1 MTLPNKGVEPED
13 IESAV
18 RRALVEDVGTGDLT
32 ADLINPDT
40 QAAANLIARE
50 DAVVCGQAWFDEV
63 FRQLDARI
71 GVAWQLRDG
80 DAVNAGQMVCQ
91 VYGPARGILTGE
103 RTAINFLQFLSGI
116 ATHARRYAYAVRG
129 TGAVVLDTRK
139 TIPGLREAQKYA
151 VTSGGCRNHRMGL
164 YDEILIKDNHIQAAG
179 SVSAAIQAAKQ
190 SSAARFQIEIEAR
203 SMEEL
208 REAISAGATRVLLD
222 NFTIDQLR
230 VAVKETAGR
239 VKLEA
244 SGGASLDDIRRIA
257 ETGVNFISVG
267 DLTKNISAIDFSM
280 QFEVASKN

>member
-116 ATHARRYAYAVRG
+116 ATRARRYAYAVRG

-257 ETGVNFISVG
+257 ETGVDFISVG